1 MSPNN
6 ALESHQKILCCI
18 PMTFHG
24 AAGFCVCE
32 NILIMHM
39 NIGCICAT
47 VCNGVEGFF
56 VLFLCVEI
64 YIWHSGPKTKR
75 LNLKN

>member
-1 MSPNN
+1 MCVS
-6 ALESHQKILCCI
+6 L
-18 PMTFHG
+18 MTFHG
-24 AAGFCVCE
+24 ASFCVCE

>member
-1 MSPNN
+1 
-6 ALESHQKILCCI
+6 
-18 PMTFHG
+18 MTFHG

-56 VLFLCVEI
+56 VLFLPVCRNI
-64 YIWHSGPKTKR
+64 YLAQWSQNQKIESQKLGYHNSYQ
-75 LNLKN
+75 